1 MVTREQDQPLLVE
14 FDLHELRHAIQQ
26 NRKRAEELQK
36 QMERCLALVHLYDE
50 LLRVHGV
57 SNGDVEELPVVTRS
71 NRFEG
76 MTVAGA
82 AFLVLRD
89 AGGKLSG
96 REIMEKLAQGGREV
110 GGKQPMGTLAT
121 LMKRHDR
128 IERVP
133 GEANMW
139 RLSNVGR
146 KE

>member
-1 MVTREQDQPLLVE
+1 MTTRKQDQPLLVE

-36 QMERCLALVHLYDE
+36 QVERCLTLAHLYDE

-57 SNGDVEELPVVTRS
+57 SNGDIDELPVIARS

-76 MTVAGA
+76 MTVAEA
-82 AFLVLRD
+82 ALIVLRD
-89 AGGKLSG
+89 ASGKLSG

-121 LMKRHDR
+121 LMKRDDR

-133 GEANMW
+133 GETNMW